1 MKKIAFMF
9 AAAAMFVACT
19 EAPKT
24 ATQEQKDSI
33 YNEIVAKCQAA
44 AEEAAVAAVDVNA
57 LEYAEGA
64 TAEDSA
70 AVINAAKEA
79 AKAAVGALDSV
90 NTPELKAEF
99 ETAVAEFEAAL
110 NAPVAEA
117 VEAAEE
123 ATEE

>member
-33 YNEIVAKCQAA
+33 MAVVIEECKAAIEAPVAPEALAEDADDAA
-44 AEEAAVAAVDVNA
+44 KAAFEEATLVYDSLKNVYDAAVAAVDTTNA
-57 LEYAEGA
+57 E
-64 TAEDSA
+64 
-70 AVINAAKEA
+70 V
-79 AKAAVGALDSV
+79 KAAVEARI
-90 NTPELKAEF
+90 
-99 ETAVAEFEAAL
+99 AEFEAAL
-110 NAPVAEA
+110 NAPVEA
-117 VEAAEE
+117 AAEAAEE

>member
-33 YNEIVAKCQAA
+33 MAVVIEECKAAIEAPVAPEALAEDADDAA
-44 AEEAAVAAVDVNA
+44 KAAFEEATLVYDYLKNVYDAAVAAVDTTNA
-57 LEYAEGA
+57 E
-64 TAEDSA
+64 
-70 AVINAAKEA
+70 V
-79 AKAAVGALDSV
+79 KAAVEARI
-90 NTPELKAEF
+90 
-99 ETAVAEFEAAL
+99 AEFEAAL
-110 NAPVAEA
+110 NAPV
-117 VEAAEE
+117 EAAEE